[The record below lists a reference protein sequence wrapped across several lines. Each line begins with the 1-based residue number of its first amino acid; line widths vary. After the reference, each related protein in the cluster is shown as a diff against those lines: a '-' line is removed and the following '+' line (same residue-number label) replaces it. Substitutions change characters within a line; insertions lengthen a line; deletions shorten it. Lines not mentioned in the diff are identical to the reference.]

1 MTWKY
6 EYDSDLENEKRIIAK
21 VGEMWNCE
29 SAKMQGFSYAD
40 FILTRGERDG
50 VAQGA
55 AFCEIRVRST
65 PKDKFPTIFITLNK
79 YKNMLMMSEFT
90 GLKSFFVVQWSDQCA
105 YVELTKEN
113 EGTTFPKRRNPKGD
127 DHHDEP
133 CVLLAVDKFT
143 KLWDGQV

>member
-1 MTWKY
+1 MSWKH
-6 EYDSDLENEKRIIAK
+6 EWDSDLDNEKRIVAK
-21 VGEMWNCE
+21 LHEMWSCE
-29 SAKMQGFSYAD
+29 SSKMQGFSYAD

-50 VAQGA
+50 LAQGV
-55 AFCEIRVRST
+55 AFCEIRCRTT

-90 GLKSFFVVQWSDQCA
+90 GLKSLFVVQWSDQCG
-105 YVELTKEN
+105 YLELTSDN

-133 CVLLAVDKFT
+133 CVLLSVANFT
-143 KLWDGQV
+143 KLWDGQA

>member
-1 MTWKY
+1 MTG
-6 EYDSDLENEKRIIAK
+6 NMNTTATRKREANYSKSGRDVELRI
-21 VGEMWNCE
+21 
-29 SAKMQGFSYAD
+29 AKMQGFSYAD

-90 GLKSFFVVQWSDQCA
+90 GLKSFFVVQWSDQCG

-113 EGTTFPKRRNPKGD
+113 EGTTFPKRRKPKGD

>member
-50 VAQGA
+50 VAQGV

-90 GLKSFFVVQWSDQCA
+90 GLKSFFVVQWSDQCG

-113 EGTTFPKRRNPKGD
+113 ENLKK
-127 DHHDEP
+127 
-133 CVLLAVDKFT
+133 
-143 KLWDGQV
+143 KLKEAQE